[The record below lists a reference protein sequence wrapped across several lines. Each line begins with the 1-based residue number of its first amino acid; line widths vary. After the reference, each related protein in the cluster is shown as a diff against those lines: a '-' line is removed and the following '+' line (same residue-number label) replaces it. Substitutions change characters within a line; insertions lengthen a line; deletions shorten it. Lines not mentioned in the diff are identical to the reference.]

1 MKTYEVIKIPDPVLK
16 QIAQPIETITPEIVA
31 QMKRMVDTMIES
43 NGIGLAANQVG
54 LLNRVIIVDESCRD
68 EGKCSPLMMANPKII
83 KLGDKPMVNTEGCL
97 SIPEEFADVERP
109 EEVTVSYIDETGTQK
124 EISATGLLSA
134 CLQHE
139 IDHLDGVL
147 FIDHISRLKRERL
160 IKRFFKN
167 QKISDKAVL

>member
-68 EGKCSPLMMANPKII
+68 EGKCS
-83 KLGDKPMVNTEGCL
+83 MVNTEGCL